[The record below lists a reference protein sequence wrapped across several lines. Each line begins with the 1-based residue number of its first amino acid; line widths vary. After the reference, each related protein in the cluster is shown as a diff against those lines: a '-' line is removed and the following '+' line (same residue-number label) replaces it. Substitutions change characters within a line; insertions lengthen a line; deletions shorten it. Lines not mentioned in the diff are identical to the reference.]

1 MGSIKPQNHYLRK
14 QDSNSID
21 QTEKEMGPAQ
31 TAWDTSCPSVINH
44 GARLPSQMM
53 PFGEPSWRRRHR
65 CPEAQPLTL
74 WRDTG
79 RGGLPH
85 LSLSPLRGSQ
95 PCSLRGRTGA
105 AGVGSFLEQPGEGG
119 GGPGW
124 PRLASR
130 LWAVTAPHSRDGI
143 AHIPPREAK
152 RSTSIKPLRP
162 PSFSQNTHFNMHRA

>member
-31 TAWDTSCPSVINH
+31 TAWDTSCPGVINH

-53 PFGEPSWRRRHR
+53 PVFDARFPELGNLPVFGEPSWRRRHR

-124 PRLASR
+124 PRPASR
-130 LWAVTAPHSRDGI
+130 LWA
-143 AHIPPREAK
+143 
-152 RSTSIKPLRP
+152 
-162 PSFSQNTHFNMHRA
+162 